1 MHELNRY
8 KNHSLGILNYYDI
21 LYEITRETR
30 YNFIKEKKKKKKR
43 K

>member
-21 LYEITRETR
+21 LYEIIRETK
-30 YNFIKEKKKKKKR
+30 I
-43 K
+43 